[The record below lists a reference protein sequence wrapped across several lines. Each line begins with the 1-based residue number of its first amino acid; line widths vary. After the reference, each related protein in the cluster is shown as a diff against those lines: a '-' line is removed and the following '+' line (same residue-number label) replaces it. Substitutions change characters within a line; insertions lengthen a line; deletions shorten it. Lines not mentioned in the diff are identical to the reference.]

1 MAGTAKEQQ
10 AAEKQVVAERMTV
23 GLIPKVV
30 SDLSELL
37 TLTGFSKA
45 EIINRAITLYAFISQ
60 ELAQGNELLV
70 RDRETG
76 QLERIHL
83 L

>member
-1 MAGTAKEQQ
+1 MAAGATQGQ

-23 GLIPKVV
+23 GLIPRAL

-45 EIINRAITLYAFISQ
+45 DIINRAISLYAFISQ

-70 RDRETG
+70 RNRESG
-76 QLERIHL
+76 QLERVHL